1 MHTHVGTMFEIRE
14 RLTEMGYE
22 ISDEQFATYI
32 RTSLTPTF
40 CSLLTAMSAAARTM
54 GKPVALD
61 ALVSAIIEE
70 AETLY
75 AEKKLDEQSKDSA
88 MMASKG
94 KGNTASQ
101 RMRKRG
107 LNAKIASSLDT
118 PRRNALPRVVE
129 EKTRHRIGGKKS
141 LGRTRT

>member
-1 MHTHVGTMFEIRE
+1 MNTHIGTMFEIRE
-14 RLTEMGYE
+14 RLAEMGYE

-40 CSLLTAMSAAARTM
+40 RSLLTAMSAAARTM
-54 GKPVALD
+54 GTPVALD

-88 MMASKG
+88 MMASATCTG
-94 KGNTASQ
+94 TISDYVCIHVC
-101 RMRKRG
+101 
-107 LNAKIASSLDT
+107 LL
-118 PRRNALPRVVE
+118 VVFN
-129 EKTRHRIGGKKS
+129 
-141 LGRTRT
+141 L